1 MEEFGHVFLSGM
13 RTMKTTA
20 YALGA
25 LALTAAT
32 ASAGGIERS
41 IIGPAILFENGNYAD
56 ISFGNASPSVS
67 GVTAIPIPVSPT
79 LVIPP
84 GQNSR
89 NMTED
94 YSTVSFALKKQL
106 NDKWDLG
113 IVLNTPV
120 GADVSYAP
128 GTGYIYG
135 GSNATI
141 KSQALSAMLRYKVN
155 GNVSVY
161 GGLTAQRAE
170 GEVALFNGYTMS
182 TSRETDFGYMLGAAY
197 EKPEIA
203 MRVAL
208 TYTSAIT
215 HNFRATEMTPTGPV
229 QTRFESEVPQA
240 LTLDFQTGVAKDTLV
255 FGSVRWR
262 EWSAFDITP
271 VVYTTATGGGSLVD
285 YDDDTITYT
294 LGVGRRFTETLSG
307 AVFISHEKQ
316 NGGFAGN
323 LGPTDG
329 YTALGLGLTYT
340 KDNVRVSGGITYAKI
355 GNAKTEAPAA
365 LGAPAGTTLANFRDN
380 KTVGIGVKVGFSF

>member
-1 MEEFGHVFLSGM
+1 
-13 RTMKTTA
+13 MKTTTT
-20 YALGA
+20 ALGA
-25 LALTAAT
+25 LALTAT
-32 ASAGGIERS
+32 AAAAGGIERS
-41 IIGPAILFENGNYAD
+41 VIGPAILFENGNYVD

-67 GVTAIPIPVSPT
+67 GVTAIAIPLPT
-79 LVIPP
+79 GGAIPA

-94 YSTVSFALKKQL
+94 YTTLSFAMKKQL
-106 NDKWDLG
+106 NDQWDLG
-113 IVLNTPV
+113 LLLNTPV
-120 GADVSYAP
+120 GADVAYAP
-128 GTGYIYG
+128 ATGYIYG
-135 GSNATI
+135 GSTATI
-141 KSQALSAMLRYKVN
+141 KSQALTAMLRYKVN

-170 GEVALFNGYTMS
+170 GNVALFNGYTMS
-182 TSRETDFGYMLGAAY
+182 TSRETDYGYMLGAAY

-203 MRVAL
+203 LRVAL

-215 HNFRATEMTPTGPV
+215 HNFRATELTPTGPV

-262 EWSAFDITP
+262 DWTAFDITP
-271 VVYTTATGGGSLVD
+271 TVYTTATGGGSLVD
-285 YDDDTITYT
+285 YDDDSITYT
-294 LGVGRRFTETLSG
+294 VGLGRRFTENLSG
-307 AVFISHEKQ
+307 AVFVSHEKS

-340 KDNVRVSGGITYAKI
+340 KDNVRVSGGVTYAKI
-355 GNAKTEAPAA
+355 GNAKTEAPAPF
-365 LGAPAGTTLANFRDN
+365 PAGTTLANFRDN
-380 KTVGIGVKVGFSF
+380 KTVGVGLKVGFSF